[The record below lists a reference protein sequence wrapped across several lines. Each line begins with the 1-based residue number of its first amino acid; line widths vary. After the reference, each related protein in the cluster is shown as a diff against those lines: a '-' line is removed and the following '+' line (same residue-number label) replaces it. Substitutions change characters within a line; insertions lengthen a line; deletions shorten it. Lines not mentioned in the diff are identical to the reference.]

1 MRWDERRYP
10 ELGGVEGSVAV
21 LPLGAVE
28 AHGPHLA
35 VGADVVIAEAM
46 ARDGVR
52 RLRAEGVAA
61 FVLPALA
68 YAPAPFADEFPGT
81 LSIRPETMAALVE
94 DLAAALARR
103 RVAVLALANSHF
115 DPAQVSAL
123 RDAVARI
130 EERGAIRV
138 AFPDLTR
145 RALASRLPEEFRSG
159 SCHAGRYETS
169 IVLAE
174 RPELVDER
182 RARELPPRPVS
193 LVDAIRAGQPTFGAA
208 GLGHAY
214 CGAPAEASAA
224 EGREIVAVLGAILA
238 ESVRAAL
245 G

>member
-1 MRWDERRYP
+1 MRWDEQSYP
-10 ELGGVEGSVAV
+10 QFDGLERSVAV

-103 RVAVLALANSHF
+103 GVAVLALANSHF
-115 DPAQVSAL
+115 DPVQVSTL

-130 EERGAIRV
+130 EERGGIRV

-145 RALASRLPEEFRSG
+145 RALASRLTEEFRSG
-159 SCHAGRYETS
+159 ACHAGRYETS

-174 RPELVDER
+174 RPELVDAR

-193 LVDAIRAGQPTFGAA
+193 LVDAIRSGQPTFGAA

-224 EGREIVAVLGAILA
+224 EGREIVAALGAILA